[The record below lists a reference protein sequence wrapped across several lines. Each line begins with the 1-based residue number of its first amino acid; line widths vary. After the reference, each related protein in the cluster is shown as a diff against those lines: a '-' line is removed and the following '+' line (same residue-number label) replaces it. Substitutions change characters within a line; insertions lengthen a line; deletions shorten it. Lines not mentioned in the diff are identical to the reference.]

1 VPGLPEQNGEAL
13 ETHDGGALL
22 LSWPSTGDW
31 RLDPVS
37 TAQLSY
43 AGVKLVLRY
52 RDLIDGFNPN
62 VNVSV
67 ETVGSLSY
75 EEWLEAGNLA
85 FESMGS
91 HVLESKSD
99 PVSQGA
105 VRVVLSPNGLYQI
118 QRVLIGNG
126 LAYVVTAS
134 TMQTG
139 GGIISH
145 QMLTILN
152 SFRLK

>member
-1 VPGLPEQNGEAL
+1 
-13 ETHDGGALL
+13 
-22 LSWPSTGDW
+22 
-31 RLDPVS
+31 
-37 TAQLSY
+37 
-43 AGVKLVLRY
+43 
-52 RDLIDGFNPN
+52 
-62 VNVSV
+62 
-67 ETVGSLSY
+67 
-75 EEWLEAGNLA
+75 
-85 FESMGS
+85 
-91 HVLESKSD
+91 
-99 PVSQGA
+99 

-139 GGIISH
+139 GGIISQ